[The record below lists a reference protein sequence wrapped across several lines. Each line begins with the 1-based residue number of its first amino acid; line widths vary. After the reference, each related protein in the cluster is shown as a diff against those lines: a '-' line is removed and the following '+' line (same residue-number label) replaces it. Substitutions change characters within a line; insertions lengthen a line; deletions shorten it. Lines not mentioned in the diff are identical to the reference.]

1 VRYPGLPEHPQYK
14 LAQKQMDGFG
24 AMIAFGVKNGLEG
37 GKIVMNNVQLFTLA
51 VSLGGV
57 ESLIEHPASMTH
69 VSVPSVPKHERERA
83 CVLDELIRMS
93 VGCEDFEDLRKDLDQ
108 ALNQIPQLVYEETEQ
123 ACFE

>member
-1 VRYPGLPEHPQYK
+1 MVDFAGRGHTAVAVRK
-14 LAQKQMDGFG
+14 KSR
-24 AMIAFGVKNGLEG
+24 KCS
-37 GKIVMNNVQLFTLA
+37 KIGSISQGTSQCHMNNVQLFTLA

-69 VSVPSVPKHERERA
+69 VSVPKHERERA

-108 ALNQIPQLVYEETEQ
+108 ALNEIPQLVYEETEQ